1 MKCFI
6 CMVFLLN
13 AATGR
18 AADKRQLN
26 EMTVRWVAYYA
37 AAYHVPLELV
47 EAVID
52 EESGWNPYA
61 VSSKGAAGIM
71 QLMPETAIRFGVH
84 DRFRL
89 DENIR
94 GGIAYLAWLTEKFD
108 GDLRLV
114 TAAYYVG
121 EGPISSRGLAY
132 SCADVRRYVARVARR
147 YQSRRLLIARSLVP
161 APGKVWR

>member
-1 MKCFI
+1 MKSFVCV
-6 CMVFLLN
+6 VFLLS

-18 AADKRQLN
+18 AADNLQLHATS
-26 EMTVRWVAYYA
+26 MRWVTYYA
-37 AAYHVPLELV
+37 AAYRVPLELV
-47 EAVID
+47 EAIID

-71 QLMPETAIRFGVH
+71 QLMPETAIRFGVLN
-84 DRFRL
+84 RFRV

-94 GGIAYLAWLTEKFD
+94 GGVAYLAWLTERFN

-121 EGPISSRGLAY
+121 EGPISSRRLAY
-132 SCADVRRYVARVARR
+132 SSADVPRYVARVARR

-161 APGKVWR
+161 APSKVWR